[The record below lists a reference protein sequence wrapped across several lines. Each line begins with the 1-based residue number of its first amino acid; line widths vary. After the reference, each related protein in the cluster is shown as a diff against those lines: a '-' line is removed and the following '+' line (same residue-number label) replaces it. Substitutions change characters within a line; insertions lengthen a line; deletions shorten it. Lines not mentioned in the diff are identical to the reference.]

1 MYLYHETTYVNID
14 LWYAMLLFQRVK
26 EVASVLA
33 GSQTILGEKLGFSSP
48 RTFQAYLTEARQ
60 DNLWPLLPKLLEI
73 FPEIRREWLY
83 FGEGAMLTSD
93 APSEAAAASDWQR
106 RIAEL
111 EAELREERALNRRLT
126 ERLLEMEK

>member
-1 MYLYHETTYVNID
+1 MS
-14 LWYAMLLFQRVK
+14 MLLFQRVK

-60 DNLWPLLPKLLEI
+60 DNLWPLLPKIIEI
-73 FPEIRREWLY
+73 FPEIRRDWLY
-83 FGEGAMLTSD
+83 FGEGAMLASHAPAETATVSD
-93 APSEAAAASDWQR
+93 CQR

-111 EAELREERALNRRLT
+111 EAELKEERALNRRLT
-126 ERLLEMEK
+126 ERLLELGNK

>member
-1 MYLYHETTYVNID
+1 
-14 LWYAMLLFQRVK
+14 MLLFQRVK

-33 GSQTILGEKLGFSSP
+33 GSQTILGERLGFSSP

-60 DNLWPLLPKLLEI
+60 DNLWPLLPKILEI
-73 FPEIRREWLY
+73 FPELNRDWLY
-83 FGEGAMLTSD
+83 FGEGAMFTRNNVPEGPTSPHD
-93 APSEAAAASDWQR
+93 CQR

-126 ERLLEMEK
+126 ERLLEMGKN